1 MSLRDDF
8 LEQLSPEYGWLPG
21 GGGLFLIT
29 KRRGHKLIPPVR
41 LHLDEKLFERYT
53 LWIARTSEDG
63 DIGAGLGLIF
73 IHLDAEFAADR
84 PPGTILTDIGV
95 RRGQLGRPNW
105 LATRVP
111 DSDDP
116 ADDPDQPRFLWV
128 ADPPPR

>member
-1 MSLRDDF
+1 VSLRDRF
-8 LEQLSPEYGWLPG
+8 LEQLSAEYGWVPAG
-21 GGGLFLIT
+21 GAIFLIT
-29 KRRGHKLIPPVR
+29 KYREEKLARPVR
-41 LHLDEKLFERYT
+41 LHLDEQQFERYA
-53 LWIARTSEDG
+53 LWIARTCEDG

-95 RRGQLGRPNW
+95 QRGKLGRTKW
-105 LATRVP
+105 FSTRVP
-111 DSDDP
+111 VSDDP